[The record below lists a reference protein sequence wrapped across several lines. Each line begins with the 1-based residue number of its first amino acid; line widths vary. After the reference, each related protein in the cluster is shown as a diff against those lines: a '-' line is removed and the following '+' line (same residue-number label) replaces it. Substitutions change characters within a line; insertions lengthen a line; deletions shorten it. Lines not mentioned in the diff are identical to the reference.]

1 MNDQIL
7 IYNTLSRKKER
18 FIPKS
23 PDEIKMYVCGPTVY
37 DFSHLGHAKGYVSLD
52 VVRRYL
58 SWSGFDVIYVQNFTD
73 VGHLTDD
80 ADEGEDKIEK
90 RAKESKV
97 GPMELVDKFINA
109 YFNDFR
115 ALNVLDPDIAPRPSK
130 HIEEIIEFVEAL
142 IKKGFAYEIMGSVY
156 FDVTKFKDYGKL
168 SGRTL
173 EKAKTGTRIEARSEK
188 RNPEDFALWIKAEP
202 EHILKWDSPWSVGYP
217 GWHIECSVM
226 SQKYLGNNFDIH
238 GGGSDNIFPH
248 NEDEIAQSESLTGE
262 KMANYWLH
270 WGMVKIEGEKMSKSK
285 GNSAFVSELLKNHD
299 PMVIRLAILK
309 SHYRSIIDFSE
320 KLFTE
325 SAKNLDSIYTVLA
338 LLQEVETEKS
348 QAETS
353 SWLGEAR
360 QGFISAMNDDFN
372 TPLALSSIFDFTKK
386 IKANLEKI
394 SITQALEIQ
403 AFYLDLDAVL
413 GLGLDK
419 VRPSKYELDEY
430 LLEKINE
437 REDARERKDWQTADR
452 IRDELLKEGIEL
464 EDTASG
470 VKYKKL

>member
-1 MNDQIL
+1 MNDQIS

-52 VVRRYL
+52 VIRRYL
-58 SWSGFDVIYVQNFTD
+58 LWSGFKVTYVQNFTD

-97 GPMELVDKFINA
+97 GPMELVDKFISA

-115 ALNVLDPDIAPRPSK
+115 ALNVLDPDIAPRPSE
-130 HIEEIIEFVEAL
+130 HIKEIIDFIEVL
-142 IKKGFAYEIMGSVY
+142 IKKGFAYEIIGSVY

-173 EKAKTGTRIEARSEK
+173 EKAKTGTRIEVRDEK
-188 RNPEDFALWIKAEP
+188 RNPEDFALWIKAETG
-202 EHILKWDSPWSVGYP
+202 HILKWDSPWSVGYP

-248 NEDEIAQSESLTGE
+248 NEDEIAQSESFSGE

-285 GNSAFVSELLKNHD
+285 GNSKFIFNLLENHD
-299 PMVIRLAILK
+299 PIVIRLAILK
-309 SHYRSIIDFSE
+309 SHYRSIINFSE

-325 SAKNLDSIYTVLA
+325 SEKNLDSIYSVLA

-348 QAETS
+348 QVEIS
-353 SWLGEAR
+353 SWINKAR
-360 QGFISAMNDDFN
+360 QNFILAMNDDFN
-372 TPLALSSIFDFTKK
+372 TPLALSHLFDFTKK

-394 SITQALEIQ
+394 SVTQALEIQ
-403 AFYLDLDAVL
+403 AFYLDIDGVI

-419 VRPSKYELDEY
+419 VRPSKYELDEC
-430 LLEKINE
+430 LREKIYE
-437 REDARERKDWQTADR
+437 REDARKRKDWQTADG
-452 IRDELLKEGIEL
+452 IRDELLKKGIEL